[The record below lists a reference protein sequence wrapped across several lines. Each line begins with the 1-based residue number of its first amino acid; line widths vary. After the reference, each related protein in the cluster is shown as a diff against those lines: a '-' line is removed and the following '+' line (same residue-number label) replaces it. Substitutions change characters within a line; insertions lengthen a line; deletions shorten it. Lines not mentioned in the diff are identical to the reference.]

1 MIKGGDRV
9 VGGFKF
15 KSKWEQ
21 KMRKKKKKGRY
32 QKSNAP
38 LSPNSPFLFF
48 WCVLPLLAWLLA
60 SVVYCLCTWCAVLL
74 GTINKLI

>member
-38 LSPNSPFLFF
+38 PLSQLPISIFLVCSPSFSMAFGF
-48 WCVLPLLAWLLA
+48 CCILLVHLVCY
-60 SVVYCLCTWCAVLL
+60 SFGHY
-74 GTINKLI
+74 K